1 MLTGDADEFVA
12 FEDARVVRSTA
23 PALLCLV
30 QGREIWLPR
39 MHVAGKLWC
48 AGDRG
53 KLLIRRW
60 VALDRQLVVP
70 AAHGGPRS
78 VPPAPGSVG

>member
-1 MLTGDADEFVA
+1 MLTGDDFVV

-39 MHVAGKLWC
+39 MHVAGKLWR

-60 VALDRQLVVP
+60 VARERQLVAP
-70 AAHGGPRS
+70 SDHGSLRS
-78 VPPAPGSVG
+78 VPRTPVGAD

>member
-1 MLTGDADEFVA
+1 
-12 FEDARVVRSTA
+12 
-23 PALLCLV
+23 
-30 QGREIWLPR
+30 

-60 VALDRQLVVP
+60 VARDRQLVVP
-70 AAHGGPRS
+70 LEHGGLRS
-78 VPPAPGSVG
+78 VPRAPGRAG

>member
-1 MLTGDADEFVA
+1 MLTGGGDDFVA

-60 VALDRQLVVP
+60 VALDRQLVTP
-70 AAHGGPRS
+70 SEQGALRS
-78 VPPAPGSVG
+78 VPRAPVRGE